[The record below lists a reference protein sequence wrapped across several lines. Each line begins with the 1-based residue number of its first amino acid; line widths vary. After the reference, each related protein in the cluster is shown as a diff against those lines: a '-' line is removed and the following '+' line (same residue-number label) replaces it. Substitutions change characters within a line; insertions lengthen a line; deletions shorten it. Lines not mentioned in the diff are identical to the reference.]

1 MTARPN
7 TAAELARLSAMLE
20 AKMAADERDRVE
32 AKEQR
37 DAMSKDIHAI
47 RSNASAI
54 DNRVSNIEKD
64 MARVKPVIAR
74 VNSWQSMVMGAMIVF
89 GMIGGMVTVFWDAV
103 REKVFSYFAGGA

>member
-47 RSNASAI
+47 RSNATAI
-54 DNRVSNIEKD
+54 DNRVSRIEQD
-64 MARVKPVIAR
+64 MTEVKPVIASL
-74 VNSWQSMVMGAMIVF
+74 VNGKAKVTGAVIVL
-89 GMIGGMVTVFWDAV
+89 GAIGSVVLGFLT
-103 REKVFSYFAGGA
+103 YFKSQITSLIWGA